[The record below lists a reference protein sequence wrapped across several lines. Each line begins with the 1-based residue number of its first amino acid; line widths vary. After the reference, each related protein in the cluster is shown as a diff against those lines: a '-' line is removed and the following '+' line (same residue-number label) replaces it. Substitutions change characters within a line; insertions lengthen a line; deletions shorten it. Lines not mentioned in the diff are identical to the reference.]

1 MWKTECRD
9 GAIAGP
15 AEAAPAFCFGLLAF
29 SIFLHLCA
37 LLSVKNISLTQ
48 FKNYTHTVYAFQQRI
63 VGITGRNGSGK
74 TNLLDA
80 IYYLCFTKSYFS
92 SNEGQNTQYHTN
104 GFRLEG
110 VLERNGQPH
119 RIVCTLKDG
128 KKEISL
134 DDESYDRFS
143 RHIGQFPAV
152 MIAPDD
158 AEIILGGSEERRK
171 WLDALLS
178 QLYPSY
184 LEHLITY
191 NKVLQQRNS
200 LLKTIAAQGRSQD
213 ALLDIFDGQLAQH
226 GAPVFE
232 MRRAFLP
239 AFIRQVQQLYDYL
252 AGRHEVVNIQYQCH
266 LLEQPLDK
274 LLAANRHK
282 DMLLQRTSS
291 GIHRDDLVFLL
302 DDHAM
307 KASASQGQRKSFL
320 FALKLAQYEVIK
332 LHKQFPPLLLLD
344 DVFEKL
350 DQERVTR
357 LIQLVSSPEYGQV
370 FITDTHAPRL
380 LDAFEGKEGFQLIEV
395 AAPPG

>member
-1 MWKTECRD
+1 MARLSTFCFMLS
-9 GAIAGP
+9 
-15 AEAAPAFCFGLLAF
+15 AFCFPLFPYFCRLLT
-29 SIFLHLCA
+29 I
-37 LLSVKNISLTQ
+37 KNISLTQ
-48 FKNYTHTVYAFQQRI
+48 FKNYAHTAYAFEQRI

-92 SNEGQNTQYHTN
+92 SNEGQNTQYQTN
-104 GFRLEG
+104 GFRLDG
-110 VLERNGQPH
+110 QLERNGQPH
-119 RIVCTLKDG
+119 RIICTLKDG
-128 KKEISL
+128 KKDITL
-134 DDESYDRFS
+134 DEESYDRFS

-171 WLDALLS
+171 WLDGLLS
-178 QLYPSY
+178 QLYPNY

-191 NKVLQQRNS
+191 NKILQQRNS
-200 LLKTIAAQGRSQD
+200 LLKTIATQNRNQD
-213 ALLDIFDGQLAQH
+213 ALLDIFDDQLVQH
-226 GAPVFE
+226 GVPVFE

-239 AFIRQVQQLYDYL
+239 AFIQQVQQLYDYL
-252 AGRHEVVNIQYQCH
+252 AGKHEVVSIQYQCN

-282 DMLLQRTSS
+282 DLLLQRTSG

-302 DDHAM
+302 DGHAM

-332 LHKQFPPLLLLD
+332 QQKQFPPLLLLD

-370 FITDTHAPRL
+370 FITDTHAARL
-380 LDAFEGKEGFQLIEV
+380 QEAFQGQAGFQLIEI
-395 AAPPG
+395 GKKEE

>member
-1 MWKTECRD
+1 M
-9 GAIAGP
+9 
-15 AEAAPAFCFGLLAF
+15 
-29 SIFLHLCA
+29 
-37 LLSVKNISLTQ
+37 SLTQ
-48 FKNYTHTVYAFQQRI
+48 FKNYAHRAFRFGKRV

-104 GFRLEG
+104 GFRLDG
-110 VLERNGQPH
+110 LLERNRQEH
-119 RIVCTLKDG
+119 RIICTLKDG
-128 KKEISL
+128 KKDISL
-134 DDESYDRFS
+134 DGDSYDRFS

-171 WLDALLS
+171 WLDGLLS
-178 QLYPSY
+178 QLYPGY

-200 LLKTIAAQGRSQD
+200 LLKTIATQGRNQD
-213 ALLDIFDGQLAQH
+213 ALLDVFDQQLAEH
-226 GAPVFE
+226 GVPVFE
-232 MRRAFLP
+232 KRQEFLP
-239 AFIRQVQQLYDYL
+239 AFIQQVQKLYDYL
-252 AGRHEVVNIQYQCH
+252 AGKHEVVNIQYQCH
-266 LLEQPLDK
+266 LLEQSLPA

-282 DMLLQRTSS
+282 DMILQRTSG
-291 GIHRDDLVFLL
+291 GIHRDDLLFLL

-307 KASASQGQRKSFL
+307 KSSASQGQRKSFL
-320 FALKLAQYEVIK
+320 FALKLAQYEVV
-332 LHKQFPPLLLLD
+332 KQQKKFPPLLLLD

-357 LIQLVSSPEYGQV
+357 LIRLVNSKEYGQV
-370 FITDTHAPRL
+370 FITDTHASRL
-380 LDAFEGKEGFQLIEV
+380 NDAFAENAAEFQLIEME
-395 AAPPG
+395 ATND